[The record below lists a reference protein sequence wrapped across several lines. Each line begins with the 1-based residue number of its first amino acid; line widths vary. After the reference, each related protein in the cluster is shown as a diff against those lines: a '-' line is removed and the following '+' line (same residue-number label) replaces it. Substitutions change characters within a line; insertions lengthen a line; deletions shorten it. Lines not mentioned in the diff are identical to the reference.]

1 MAGSTEGYSHPSC
14 IFGCKGIRTSE
25 NVTNPLHMSP
35 SHVGFNMRSSVAVL
49 RLQLASSASTR
60 VLHELNNPHARIVR
74 ITTAAGYGRAEN
86 PQAAPRKAQCA
97 SLYLY
102 G

>member
-1 MAGSTEGYSHPSC
+1 
-14 IFGCKGIRTSE
+14 
-25 NVTNPLHMSP
+25 
-35 SHVGFNMRSSVAVL
+35 MRSSVAVL
-49 RLQLASSASTR
+49 QLQLASSASTR

-86 PQAAPRKAQCA
+86 PQAAPRKAHCA
-97 SLYLY
+97 SLYLS